1 MADAQEFQLTAGNIA
16 LDFANAPLPD
26 YAALLRF
33 CEESGALTAAQTRVL
48 TRGAPHNQKESVMRE
63 AILLRETLRKI
74 FTPIVRQHA
83 VASADLAKFND
94 CLADVLRHRKLVQ
107 RAKTFA
113 WTWEGEG
120 DLSSPLWPVVFAAGE
135 LLTSGQL
142 PRVRECGDETCRWL
156 FLDTSKN
163 HSRRWCDMKIC
174 GNRVKARSYYR
185 RMREAAAETQH

>member
-1 MADAQEFQLTAGNIA
+1 MAEAQEFQLTAGNVA
-16 LDFANAPLPD
+16 LDFINTTLPD

-33 CEESGALTAAQTRVL
+33 CEESSTLTAAQTRVL
-48 TRGAPHNQKESVMRE
+48 TRSAPNNQKENVMRE
-63 AILLRETLRKI
+63 AIVLRETLRKI
-74 FTPIVRQHA
+74 FASVVRQRV

-94 CLADVLRHRKLVQ
+94 SLADTLPHRKLAQ

-113 WTWEGEG
+113 WTWEDEG
-120 DLSSPLWPVVFAAGE
+120 DLSSPLWAIIFEAGE
-135 LLTSGQL
+135 LLASGQL
-142 PRVRECGDETCRWL
+142 ARVRECGDETCRWL

-185 RMREAAAETQH
+185 RMREAAAETQD